1 MDFNNYYVA
10 AQFFE
15 NGYIDIGS
23 DSGTLLD
30 ASAEFSIASW
40 ICLNELKDGIDLLS
54 CKDFFRFG
62 IDNEKLSIQIEGLPS
77 VSGSTSSNHIDLSHW
92 HYVAVTYD
100 LDYLRLYIDGVCVKT
115 ASIFGS
121 CSGQPSVFCIGL
133 NMEGKM
139 RSLCIYN
146 KGLSADEVNGSMF
159 GSTGESFLV
168 TNIDF
173 TCNPPLDRKNPQ
185 RNIELNGNVRVVEIY
200 PSLRLSENAFAMPS
214 CKDGINPG
222 GNNFDS
228 YTIHAL
234 FRVSAVRG
242 RQFIF
247 SNSMPELDSGMAL
260 YLEYD
265 IEEGKMRVVS
275 LRGSAIEETSIL
287 ISKSMIPI
295 NQWVSVATV
304 YDSEK
309 LSIYINGEK
318 DVEAPFGPI
327 LVSSYQGSPII
338 GGRFLGGESSASDC
352 LQGNI
357 SRLEVW
363 DKALNAEEIRQYV
376 YEMPEPDSNSLVCLY
391 DFSVYHVKNEVD
403 YAPLS
408 MSNGAIISEY
418 VVPAPENSKE
428 YNVLKNK
435 VGYDIDPILL
445 QSFRSQAKFSQAE
458 DIQSQ
463 FLEGQILQELALLL
477 PECNAPE
484 VEKQIKENL
493 NSVLKHGIQPFTVT
507 QHREGTEFFIVAHY
521 PEYSYVAYR
530 CRIDEIDECILYK
543 IRLIFTIV
551 AGIAGILLGVKPVLT
566 SKATTFIQ
574 NNILILPQVV
584 ALLAAGTEITTVQ
597 LFGIGKILVSKG
609 LLKELFKMI
618 LTLSFWSLVQM
629 ATRLILSFLGIG
641 AAAMIASLSATVVTF
656 IVIYAD
662 FVKHCLP
669 FPLVTL
675 YGIKFNHDLTQC
687 NTSALNIRVNENKNV
702 DIPEW
707 KPDAV
712 YPVAYAINQIITR
725 VIICAKFTIGTI
737 LPRTV
742 QIKAE
747 ATEHSVL
754 GNVSPF
760 ECTFTFGSSN
770 YVSIPVIFKGNA
782 IGIKVAEWN
791 WKYYDE
797 QATEWKPM
805 GISSN
810 NVYLVQDVPNTP
822 WSQVPDLT
830 SLNLPSEQALKLA
843 CGWAN
848 GKNIISDI
856 PIHIAKS
863 LYYGGKFK
871 YLGTLGYAR
880 RFGGV
885 MSFDIH
891 NFLRDYYSSDNV
903 EVQCTDCATI
913 VSVFSKLLGG
923 TINCLSITGN
933 SANLQ
938 TTFICAIGQNNWEKK
953 NFAYHILNIFDN
965 QFNKHA
971 QIIDACIQVNGDQ
984 NPWPESM
991 PTPDVSFVP
1000 GEVSHQMQYTTQET
1014 DDPIEGNYNDLNSY
1028 RERFFQNNRQ
1038 KADTTNTIYDDFVF
1052 DLPRRNHNTTSSNI
1066 SYQKY
1071 ISDKWFASAKDTGSL
1086 KSVLPNFTLSI
1097 KRFSN
1102 FKRTER
1108 ILIQAQE
1115 EGEQY
1120 IVCDRY
1126 ETSKT
1131 NSVKTF
1137 IRVFTHMFCSVEAA
1151 RNGFFYL
1158 LWGAELLKDR
1168 DEGIPAVGEI
1178 SYGLDNYLC
1187 FIRNNVVIR
1196 ISVDSVEPTDILES
1210 FAKQIDQ
1217 QVCDNLV

>member
-23 DSGTLLD
+23 DPGTLLD

-40 ICLNELKDGIDLLS
+40 IYLSELKDGIDLLS

-115 ASIFGS
+115 ASLFGS

-139 RSLCIYN
+139 RNLCIYN
-146 KGLSADEVNGSMF
+146 KGLSADEVNGNMF
-159 GSTGESFLV
+159 GSAGESFLV
-168 TNIDF
+168 TYIDF

-265 IEEGKMRVVS
+265 IEEGKMRIVS
-275 LRGSAIEETSIL
+275 LRGSTIEENSIL
-287 ISKSMIPI
+287 TSKSTIPV

-304 YDSEK
+304 YDSEN

-318 DVEAPFGPI
+318 DVEAPFGPV
-327 LVSSYQGSPII
+327 LVSSYQGNPII

-376 YEMPEPDSNSLVCLY
+376 GRMPEPDSNSLVCLY

-408 MSNGAIISEY
+408 MSDGAIISEY
-418 VVPAPENSKE
+418 VAPATENSKE

-435 VGYDIDPILL
+435 VGYDIDPVLL
-445 QSFRSQAKFSQAE
+445 QSFRSQAQLSHPE
-458 DIQSQ
+458 DIQFQ
-463 FLEGQILQELALLL
+463 FSEEQLLQELALLL
-477 PECNAPE
+477 PECDASD
-484 VEKQIKENL
+484 VGKQIKENL
-493 NSVLKHGIQPFTVT
+493 DSVLKSKNQPFTVT
-507 QHREGTEFFIVAHY
+507 QHREGKEFFIVAHY

-530 CRIDEIDECILYK
+530 CGIDEIDECVLYK
-543 IRLIFTIV
+543 IRLIYAIV
-551 AGIAGILLGVKPVLT
+551 AGIAGILLGIKPVLT

-597 LFGIGKILVSKG
+597 LFSIGKILVSKG

-629 ATRLILSFLGIG
+629 TTRLILSFLGIG

-656 IVIYAD
+656 TVVYMD
-662 FVKHCLP
+662 FIKHCLP
-669 FPLVTL
+669 FPLVAL

-687 NTSALNIRVNENKNV
+687 NTSALNIRVNENKDVN
-702 DIPEW
+702 IPEW
-707 KPDAV
+707 KATEI
-712 YPVAYAINQIITR
+712 YPVAYAINQINGV

-737 LPRTV
+737 LPRIV

-754 GNVSPF
+754 GNVDQF
-760 ECTFTFGSSN
+760 ECSFTFGSSN
-770 YVSIPVIFKGNA
+770 YVSIPVTFQGNA
-782 IGIKVAEWN
+782 IGIEVAEWN
-791 WKYYDE
+791 WKYFDE
-797 QATEWKPM
+797 QKQQWKSM
-805 GISSN
+805 GISCN
-810 NVYLVQDVPNTP
+810 NVYLVQDVPKAP
-822 WSQVPDLT
+822 WSQVHNLE
-830 SLNLPSEQALKLA
+830 SQELPSEDALRIA
-843 CGWAN
+843 CGWASERN
-848 GKNIISDI
+848 NLPDI
-856 PIHIAKS
+856 PRQIAKS
-863 LYYGGKFK
+863 LYDSNRFNYGGSPQYTNVK
-871 YLGTLGYAR
+871 GDNTAR
-880 RFGGV
+880 
-885 MSFDIH
+885 FDI
-891 NFLRDYYSSDNV
+891 NRFLRDFYQNIVLNV
-903 EVQCTDCATI
+903 ECSDCAFI
-913 VSVFSKLLGG
+913 VSIFSGLLG
-923 TINCLSITGN
+923 SRV
-933 SANLQ
+933 
-938 TTFICAIGQNNWEKK
+938 
-953 NFAYHILNIFDN
+953 YNIFIEKGAQQLLTTYVRPIGRDQN
-965 QFNKHA
+965 WVKKEFPYHVFNSYCEKLENNS
-971 QIIDACIQVNGDQ
+971 QIIDACIKVNGDD
-984 NPWPESM
+984 NPWP
-991 PTPDVSFVP
+991 DVIPNPQESFVP
-1000 GEVSHQMQYTTQET
+1000 GEPNHTMQYTTQT
-1014 DDPIEGNYNDLNSY
+1014 LPKIESIPYEDKESY
-1028 RERFFQNNRQ
+1028 RERLLLNDVEGKNNI
-1038 KADTTNTIYDDFVF
+1038 KVF
-1052 DLPRRNHNTTSSNI
+1052 TLKTPIFDKVIASIDNFPRRDKAKLNLVLDYAQTS
-1066 SYQKY
+1066 K
-1071 ISDKWFASAKDTGSL
+1071 L
-1086 KSVLPNFTLSI
+1086 VRPNFTLTA
-1097 KRFSN
+1097 KVFTN
-1102 FKRTER
+1102 LCCTER
-1108 ILIQAQE
+1108 HLLKTTFNKELYAFYN
-1115 EGEQY
+1115 QY
-1120 IVCDRY
+1120 ESASSIDTKKVFQ
-1126 ETSKT
+1126 
-1131 NSVKTF
+1131 VF
-1137 IRVFTHMFCSVEAA
+1137 IHIFSSIESA
-1151 RNGFFYL
+1151 RNGYL
-1158 LWGAELLKDR
+1158 CLLHGEEPGR
-1168 DEGIPAVGEI
+1168 DEGITSVGEN
-1178 SYGLDNYLC
+1178 SFGLYGYLC
-1187 FIRNNVVIR
+1187 FIRNNVIVQIQNA
-1196 ISVDSVEPTDILES
+1196 SWYANDILES